1 MDYAPERHSASG
13 KHGVSERIHAVRT
26 WWESDDPA
34 PWVAETSG
42 STGRPKQVLLSRDAV
57 RAAVTAS
64 AERIG
69 ATGRWALAVP
79 SEFVGGFNVIVRSL
93 AAGHPPVIVDDLDF
107 SKVDADF
114 LSLVPTQLH
123 RVLEAPADLRRFH
136 TILVGGGPSDASL
149 RTRAKEAGLNVVAT
163 YGMAE
168 TCGGVVYDGR
178 PLAGVQIRIGDDTRI
193 RISGPTL
200 FDGYAGIPGSG
211 PDDGWFTT
219 ADAGSFTDGVL
230 SVFGRVDDMVI
241 TGGVKVATPA
251 VASRLRQHRWVRA
264 AEVLG
269 VPDPEWGQRV
279 VAFVVGEVDLE
290 DAREWVGETLPRSWA
305 PRQIV
310 PLAQMPVLDNGKVDR
325 RALLELA

>member
-1 MDYAPERHSASG
+1 MDFASEG
-13 KHGVSERIHAVRT
+13 HPLSEHIDAIRT
-26 WWESDDPA
+26 WWESDDSE
-34 PWVAETSG
+34 PWTVETSG

-57 RAAVTAS
+57 RASVGAS
-64 AERIG
+64 AERLG

-79 SEFVGGFNVIVRSL
+79 PDFVGGFNVVVRSL
-93 AAGHPPVIVDDLDF
+93 AAGRPPVIVDELDF
-107 SKVDADF
+107 SSVEAEF

-123 RVLEAPADLRRFH
+123 RLLEAPDQLRRFH
-136 TILVGGGPSDASL
+136 TILVGGGPSDAAL
-149 RTRAKEAGLNVVAT
+149 RTRAREAGLNVVAT

-178 PLAGVQIRIGDDTRI
+178 PLEGVQIRIGDDARI

-200 FDGYAGIPGSG
+200 FDGYVGIPGSG

-219 ADAGSFTDGVL
+219 ADAGSFNDGVL
-230 SVFGRVDDMVI
+230 SVFGRMDDMVI

-251 VASRLRQHRWVRA
+251 VAARLRQHQWVRS

-269 VPDPEWGQRV
+269 LPDPEWGQRV
-279 VAFVVGEVDLE
+279 VAFVVGEVDLD
-290 DAREWVGETLPRSWA
+290 DARDWVGETLPRSWA

-310 PLAQMPVLDNGKVDR
+310 ALAEMPLLENGKVDR

>member
-1 MDYAPERHSASG
+1 MVYVA
-13 KHGVSERIHAVRT
+13 ERIDAVRT
-26 WWESDDPA
+26 WWESDDSQ

-57 RAAVTAS
+57 RAAVAGS
-64 AERIG
+64 AQRLG

-79 SEFVGGFNVIVRSL
+79 PEFVGGFNVIVRSL
-93 AAGHPPVIVDDLDF
+93 AAGHAPVVVDDLDF
-107 SKVDADF
+107 SGVDADF

-123 RVLEAPADLRRFH
+123 RVLEAPDQLRRFH
-136 TILVGGGPSDASL
+136 TILVGGGPSDPAL
-149 RTRAKEAGLNVVAT
+149 RARAKDAGLHVVAT

-178 PLAGVQIRIGDDTRI
+178 PLEGVQIRIGDDARI

-200 FDGYAGIPGSG
+200 FDGYAGIPGTG
-211 PDDGWFTT
+211 PEDGWFTT

-241 TGGVKVATPA
+241 TGGVKVATQA
-251 VASRLRQHRWVRA
+251 VAARLRQHQWVRT

-279 VAFVVGEVDLE
+279 VAFVVGEVDLD
-290 DAREWVGETLPRSWA
+290 DARDWVGETLPRSWA

-310 PLAQMPVLDNGKVDR
+310 PLTEMPLLDNGKVDR
-325 RALLELA
+325 RALVELA

>member
-1 MDYAPERHSASG
+1 MVNA
-13 KHGVSERIHAVRT
+13 SERDGVVERIQAVRA

-34 PWVAETSG
+34 PWIAETSG
-42 STGRPKQVLLSRDAV
+42 STGRPKQVQLSRDAV
-57 RAAVTAS
+57 RAAVAAS
-64 AERIG
+64 AQRIG

-79 SEFVGGFNVIVRSL
+79 PEFVGGFNVIVRSL
-93 AAGHPPVIVDDLDF
+93 AAGHVPVVVEDLDF
-107 SKVDADF
+107 SRVDADF

-123 RVLEAPADLRRFH
+123 RVLDAPDDLRRFH
-136 TILVGGGPSDASL
+136 TILVGGGPSDAAV

-178 PLAGVQIRIGDDTRI
+178 PLEGVRIGIGDDARI

-211 PDDGWFTT
+211 PDEGWFTT

-230 SVFGRVDDMVI
+230 AVFGRVDDMVI

-251 VASRLRQHRWVRA
+251 VAARLRQHQWVRT

-279 VAFVVGEVDLE
+279 VAFVVGEVDLD
-290 DAREWVGETLPRSWA
+290 DARDWVGETLPRSWA

-310 PLAQMPVLDNGKVDR
+310 PLTRMPLLDNGKVDR
-325 RALLELA
+325 QALLELA